1 MTRPAVFACSAYTY
15 KAARLPGYTYSEGPA
30 ARLYIQCGLSL
41 RLYERAFFLLA
52 TMHRSCYLRCS
63 LIGLSTT
70 LFCHSPS
77 ILYCLI
83 LLCVSSRKCSTMKL
97 CLNSWRYNH
106 SYIPRRVLYWSR
118 PKLMNISPKPKYAS
132 LKTPPLAKNQKN
144 REPVCLLE
152 GDVHIN
158 LSVHF

>member
-1 MTRPAVFACSAYTY
+1 MTRPAVFAYSAMHT
-15 KAARLPGYTYSEGPA
+15 RPSGCPA
-30 ARLYIQCGLSL
+30 IHVQCGLSL

-118 PKLMNISPKPKYAS
+118 PKLMNISLKPKYAS
-132 LKTPPLAKNQKN
+132 LKTPPLAKNQRN
-144 REPVCLLE
+144 REPVCLARQD
-152 GDVHIN
+152 DVSHHCKIDPGAH
-158 LSVHF
+158 LPERQ